1 MAATRLQQGGKRLA
15 WALLALVGYIL
26 SPLSWWNDVFVN
38 VPIALAVAW
47 LLDTLLGVNRAV
59 GFYIGYMASNILG
72 LYLLALGVSG
82 AVAKRVDRQTLAKI
96 AIMGAIYTLAATIV
110 LGRLGLL

>member
-1 MAATRLQQGGKRLA
+1 MAAARLQQGSKRLA

-38 VPIALAVAW
+38 VPIALTTAW
-47 LLDTLLGVNRAV
+47 LLNTLLGVNKAV

-82 AVAKRVDRQTLAKI
+82 AAAKRIDRQTLAKI
-96 AIMGAIYTLAATIV
+96 MVMGAIYTLAAMLV

>member
-1 MAATRLQQGGKRLA
+1 MAARLQQPSRRLI
-15 WALLALVGYIL
+15 WALLAVVGYIL

-38 VPIALAVAW
+38 IPIAVATAW
-47 LLDTLLGVNRAV
+47 LLDTLLGVDRLV

-72 LYLLALGVSG
+72 LYLLALGISG
-82 AVAKRVDRQTLAKI
+82 TVARKVDRKTLAKMMV
-96 AIMGAIYTLAATIV
+96 MGALYTLVAALI